1 MILIYVFMIVLC
13 IIGDIIINVF
23 MIVLLCIIDIMIIY
37 IDKSIFN
44 HL

>member
-13 IIGDIIINVF
+13 IIGDIIINLF
-23 MIVLLCIIDIMIIY
+23 MIVFLCIMDIMIIY
-37 IDKSIFN
+37 INKSIFN